1 MKTGAANK
9 SKNDLPGRVSLAR
22 ALSKLGFC
30 SRSQAPEFIT
40 AGRVKVNQ
48 RVEVNPSFRVN
59 LASDRIEVDEK
70 PVKSTAKV
78 YLLLNK
84 PRGLVTTRSDEKGRE
99 TVYECLKDENLPAVM
114 PVGRLDKASEG
125 LLLFTNDTHWANRI
139 LDPENHLDKI
149 YHVQINCL
157 ADENLLRQLK
167 AGGRTTDGDFLNVKE
182 VKLLR
187 SGKRNCWLE
196 ITLDEG
202 KNRHIRRLL
211 QIFDIEVLRLI
222 RVAIGPFEL
231 GNLKKGE
238 FRYLSSIEKEM
249 LVRPANSRNK

>member
-1 MKTGAANK
+1 MITGALNK
-9 SKNDLPGRVSLAR
+9 SKNDPPGRVSLAR

-30 SRSQAPEFIT
+30 SRSQAPGFIA
-40 AGRVKVNQ
+40 AGRVKVNHKIQ
-48 RVEVNPSFRVN
+48 LNPSFRVD
-59 LASDRIEVDEK
+59 LTVDRIEVDEK
-70 PVKSTAKV
+70 PVKSTTKV

-99 TVYECLKDENLPAVM
+99 TVYECLKDENLPTVI

-125 LLLFTNDTHWANRI
+125 VLLFTNDTQWANQI
-139 LDPENHLDKI
+139 LAPENHLDKI
-149 YHVQINCL
+149 YHVQINGL
-157 ADENLLRQLK
+157 ADENLLQQLQ
-167 AGGRTTDGDFLNVKE
+167 AGRSTPDGDFLNVKGA
-182 VKLLR
+182 KLLR
-187 SGKRNCWLE
+187 SGNRNSWLE

-222 RVAIGPFEL
+222 RVAIGPLEL

-238 FRYLSSIEKEM
+238 YRYLSSIEKEM
-249 LVRPANSRNK
+249 LVRLANSRNK